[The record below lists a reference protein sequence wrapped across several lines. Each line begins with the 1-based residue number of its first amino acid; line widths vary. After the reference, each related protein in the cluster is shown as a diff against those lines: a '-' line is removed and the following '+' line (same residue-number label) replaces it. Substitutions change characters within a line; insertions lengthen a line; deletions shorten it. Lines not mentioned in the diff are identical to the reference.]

1 MKNISIIGSGTMG
14 IGIAQIASNYN
25 HKVIIYDKSKKA
37 LKTAKENLE
46 KVLNR
51 LIEKQKIDKKESK
64 RILTNIKFSDSIKEI
79 VKAEIVVEAI
89 IEDLGIK
96 KDMFQKIE
104 NLVSDMCIIATNTSS
119 ISITSIASACKRP
132 ERVIGMHFFNPAPL
146 MPLVE
151 IIPAIQTSNDT
162 IKKTMTLSESWK
174 KTTVLCKDTPGF
186 IVNRL
191 ARSFY
196 SESIRIY
203 EENIANKETIDWA
216 MKELGGFRM
225 GPFELMDYI
234 GNDVNYKV
242 TETVFNEFY
251 FDQRYKP
258 SITQKRLVEAG
269 YYGRKSGRGYYNY
282 SEKTDL
288 NIDKNR
294 ELGKKIVWRV
304 LCMLINEAI
313 DALYLK
319 IASKED
325 IDKAMKNGVNYPK
338 GLLEWGDEIGH
349 RKILDEINKLR
360 KTYSEDRYRPSP
372 LLIFLSNNEKKIFE

>member
-1 MKNISIIGSGTMG
+1 MG
-14 IGIAQIASNYN
+14 IGIAQIASDHN

-37 LKTAKENLE
+37 LKTAKEKLE

-51 LIEKQKIDKKESK
+51 LTEKQKIDKKESK
-64 RILTNIKFSDSIKEI
+64 RILSNIKFSDSIKEI
-79 VKAEIVVEAI
+79 EKAEIVIEAI

-282 SEKTDL
+282 SENTDL
-288 NIDKNR
+288 NINKDR
-294 ELGKKIVWRV
+294 DIGKKIVWRV

-325 IDKAMKNGVNYPK
+325 IDEAMKNGVNYPK

>member
-1 MKNISIIGSGTMG
+1 MG
-14 IGIAQIASNYN
+14 IGIAQIASDHN

-37 LKTAKENLE
+37 LKTAKEKLE

-64 RILTNIKFSDSIKEI
+64 RIFTNIKFSDSIKEI
-79 VKAEIVVEAI
+79 EKAEIVVEAI

-162 IKKTMTLSESWK
+162 IKKTITLSESWK
-174 KTTVLCKDTPGF
+174 KTTVLCKDSPGF

-349 RKILDEINKLR
+349 RIILDEINKLR

>member
-1 MKNISIIGSGTMG
+1 MG
-14 IGIAQIASNYN
+14 IGIAQIASDHS

-79 VKAEIVVEAI
+79 EKAEIVVEAI

-104 NLVSDMCIIATNTSS
+104 NLVSDKCIIATNTSS

-294 ELGKKIVWRV
+294 DLGKKIVWRV

-349 RKILDEINKLR
+349 RIILDEINKLR

>member
-1 MKNISIIGSGTMG
+1 MG
-14 IGIAQIASNYN
+14 IGIAQIASDYN
-25 HKVIIYDKSKKA
+25 HKVVIYDKSKKA
-37 LKTAKENLE
+37 LKTAKEKLE

-64 RILTNIKFSDSIKEI
+64 RILTNIKFSYSIKEI
-79 VKAEIVVEAI
+79 EKAEIVVEAI
-89 IEDLGIK
+89 VEDLGIK

-288 NIDKNR
+288 NINKDR
-294 ELGKKIVWRV
+294 DIGKKIVWRV

-349 RKILDEINKLR
+349 RKILNEINKLR

>member
-1 MKNISIIGSGTMG
+1 MG

-119 ISITSIASACKRP
+119 ISITSIASACRRP

-288 NIDKNR
+288 NINKDR
-294 ELGKKIVWRV
+294 DLGKKIVWRV

>member
-1 MKNISIIGSGTMG
+1 MG
-14 IGIAQIASNYN
+14 IGIAQIASEHN

-79 VKAEIVVEAI
+79 EKAEIVVEAI

-104 NLVSDMCIIATNTSS
+104 NLVSDKCIIATNTSS
-119 ISITSIASACKRP
+119 ISVTSIASACKRP

-151 IIPAIQTSNDT
+151 IIPAIQTSNNT

-349 RKILDEINKLR
+349 RIILDEINKLR

>member
-1 MKNISIIGSGTMG
+1 MG
-14 IGIAQIASNYN
+14 IGIAQIASDHN

-37 LKTAKENLE
+37 LKTAKEKLE

-64 RILTNIKFSDSIKEI
+64 RILSNIKFSDSIKEI
-79 VKAEIVVEAI
+79 EKAEIVIEAI
-89 IEDLGIK
+89 IEDLVIK

-104 NLVSDMCIIATNTSS
+104 NLVSDVCIIATNTSS

-162 IKKTMTLSESWK
+162 IKKTMTLSENWK

-288 NIDKNR
+288 NINKDR
-294 ELGKKIVWRV
+294 DIGKKIVWRV

-349 RKILDEINKLR
+349 RIILDEINKLR

>member
-14 IGIAQIASNYN
+14 IGIAQIASDYN
-25 HKVIIYDKSKKA
+25 HKVVIYDKSKKA
-37 LKTAKENLE
+37 LKIAKEKLE
-46 KVLNR
+46 KILNR
-51 LIEKQKIDKKESK
+51 LIEKQKIDKKELK

-79 VKAEIVVEAI
+79 EKAEIVIEAI
-89 IEDLGIK
+89 VEDLAVK
-96 KDMFQKIE
+96 KDVFQEIE
-104 NLVSDMCIIATNTSS
+104 NLVSEKCIIATNTSS

-162 IKKTMTLSESWK
+162 IKKTMTLSENWK
-174 KTTVLCKDTPGF
+174 KTKDLCKDTPGF

-288 NIDKNR
+288 NINKNR
-294 ELGKKIVWRV
+294 DLGKKIVWRV

-338 GLLEWGDEIGH
+338 GLLEWGDEIGY
-349 RKILDEINKLR
+349 RIILDEINKLR